1 MCTVMR
7 LILLSLFF
15 FGCSGKK
22 EQHSQ
27 FHSLLMSADETHI
40 AFNYEKTTSVVIRK
54 EKEILN
60 LIDIVL
66 SGESEICNCRNTG
79 LLGLYKDDSLLLN
92 IWISTSGTGGSD
104 NCEYL
109 MINEGNRQSCY
120 RISYSLG
127 MYLDE
132 LYNDIKPE

>member
-22 EQHSQ
+22 EKHSQ
-27 FHSLLMSADETHI
+27 FHALLMSADETHI

-92 IWISTSGTGGSD
+92 VWISTSGTGGSD
-104 NCEYL
+104 KCEYL

>member
-1 MCTVMR
+1 MK

-15 FGCSGKK
+15 IGCSGKK

-40 AFNYEKTTSVVIRK
+40 AFNYEKTTSVIIRK
-54 EKEILN
+54 DKEILN
-60 LIDIVL
+60 LIDMVL
-66 SGESEICNCRNTG
+66 AEENEICNCKNTG
-79 LLGLYKDDSLLLN
+79 LLGLYKSDSLLLN
-92 IWISTSGTGGSD
+92 VWISTGGTGGSK

-109 MINEGNRQSCY
+109 MINEGSKQRCF
-120 RISYSLG
+120 RISYRLG